1 MFYMQ
6 RESRSIN
13 WEIEYQCPQCG
24 ALITLGETDRVF
36 SCSYCRTRLYL
47 IPKDFFRYFLPPPDL
62 FSKDFIFIPYWRLK
76 GMAFFC
82 KANELGH
89 RIIDVSSLALRH
101 TLLPHSLG
109 VRPQTLK
116 LRFISPEMK
125 AMFFNPHIPLETIIQ
140 NIGMQLHSLN
150 GSLSKGP
157 FAYQAFIGETVSL
170 IYSPIFIHQDIAHD
184 GILGKPLASIPRDFA
199 DGLLSFDQQ
208 MDWQIK
214 FVSILCPN
222 CGWDL
227 LGERDSVALFCR
239 NCNSAW
245 KASQGGFEELNF
257 GIIPSEEDDLLYLP
271 FWRMNVHIEE
281 LKTRSYADLMKLA
294 NAPKVTKEEEGAD
307 LYFWTPAFKVPPQPF
322 LRLTLGMTISQ
333 PREEFERSL
342 PRSSLYPVTLPVS
355 EAAESIKITIAN
367 FAIDKKKIIP
377 KLNEMNIHLNESLLV
392 YLPFTSSGID
402 FINPHTHLCIH
413 KNYLKLGRNL

>member
-1 MFYMQ
+1 
-6 RESRSIN
+6 
-13 WEIEYQCPQCG
+13 
-24 ALITLGETDRVF
+24 
-36 SCSYCRTRLYL
+36 
-47 IPKDFFRYFLPPPDL
+47 
-62 FSKDFIFIPYWRLK
+62 
-76 GMAFFC
+76 MAFFC
-82 KANELGH
+82 KDDSLGR

-109 VRPQTLK
+109 VRPQALK

-125 AMFFNPHIPLETIIQ
+125 AMFFKPHVPLDTIIQ
-140 NIGMQLHSLN
+140 NIGMQLPPLN
-150 GSLSKGP
+150 DSVSIGP
-157 FAYQAFIGETVSL
+157 FDYKAFIGETASL

-208 MDWQIK
+208 KDWQIK
-214 FVSILCPN
+214 FVSTLCPN

-245 KASQGGFEELNF
+245 KASQAGLEELDF
-257 GIIPSEEDDLLYLP
+257 GMIPSKEDNLLYIP
-271 FWRMNVHIEE
+271 FWRMSVRIEGP
-281 LKTRSYADLMKLA
+281 KTRSYADLIKFA
-294 NAPKVTKEEEGAD
+294 NAPKVMKEEEERAD
-307 LYFWTPAFKVPPQPF
+307 LDFWSPAFKVPPEPF
-322 LRLTLGMTISQ
+322 LRLSQGMTISQ
-333 PREEFERSL
+333 PREEFKKSL
-342 PRSSLYPVTLPVS
+342 PRSPLYPVTLPVS

-377 KLNEMNIHLNESLLV
+377 KLNEINIHLNESLLV

-402 FINPHTHLCIH
+402 FIDPHTRLCIH